1 MRIVFIGCVKSS
13 YTFLEALI
21 KNSANVVGVIT
32 KEKSDFNADFTDIT
46 PLCIENNIPY
56 IFVKTTND
64 LSSADFIKSL
74 NPDIGF
80 CLGWSLLVSG
90 DIIDLFPMGMVGF
103 HPAALPNNRGRHPLV
118 WALALGLTETAS
130 SFFMIDK
137 TADTGDI
144 ISQRLIPITY
154 EDTAETLMDKVD
166 SLGAEQ
172 LVELCKAFE
181 ENKVV
186 RIPQSSDEGNFWR
199 KRGKCDGQIDWR
211 MSSKAIYDLVRAL
224 TKPYVGAHFVK
235 DDIDYK
241 VWAVRELK
249 SPKYNNI
256 EPGKI
261 IAVTENGFTVKVW
274 DNLIEVLSCDPIQLS
289 VGDYLL

>member
-13 YTFLEALI
+13 YIFLEALI
-21 KNSANVVGVIT
+21 KNKADVVGVIT

-46 PLCIENNIPY
+46 PLCRENNIPY

-64 LSSADFIKSL
+64 LSSADFIRELK
-74 NPDIGF
+74 PDIGF

-90 DIIDLFPMGMVGF
+90 EIIDLFPMGMVGY
-103 HPAALPNNRGRHPLV
+103 HPAALPNNRGRHPLI

-137 TADTGDI
+137 TADTGDV
-144 ISQRLIPITY
+144 ISQCPISISY
-154 EDTAETLMDKVD
+154 DDDAETLMDKVNTM
-166 SLGAEQ
+166 GAKQ
-172 LVELCKAFE
+172 LVELCASFE
-181 ENKVV
+181 NNTVV
-186 RIPQSSDEGNFWR
+186 RVPQSPEEGNSWR

-235 DDIDYK
+235 DDTDYK
-241 VWAVRELK
+241 VWKVREIMDD
-249 SPKYNNI
+249 SYGNI
-256 EPGKI
+256 EPGK
-261 IAVTENGFTVKVW
+261 VVSLTETGFIVKVW
-274 DNLIEVLSCDPIQLS
+274 DNLIEVLSCDPVEVT
-289 VGDYLL
+289 VGDYL